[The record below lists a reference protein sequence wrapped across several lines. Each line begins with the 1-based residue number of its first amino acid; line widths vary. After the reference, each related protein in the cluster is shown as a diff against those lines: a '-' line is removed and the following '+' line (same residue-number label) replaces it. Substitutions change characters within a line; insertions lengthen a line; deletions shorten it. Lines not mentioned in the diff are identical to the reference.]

1 MYDRY
6 YSTCQGMCRVLM
18 MVRACQEREGVGVGV
33 GGEAMEAEGAL
44 SSLVRL
50 LIRLFL
56 LSLILLHME
65 AG

>member
-18 MVRACQEREGVGVGV
+18 MVRACQEREGVGV